1 MYQRKMDQVPA
12 TAVTEDVV
20 AAKSQLNLKRVKVLT
35 GRSKKRERK
44 LPSLLI
50 PYGADSYFLC
60 I

>member
-1 MYQRKMDQVPA
+1 MAQVPA

-50 PYGADSYFLC
+50 PYDADSYFLC